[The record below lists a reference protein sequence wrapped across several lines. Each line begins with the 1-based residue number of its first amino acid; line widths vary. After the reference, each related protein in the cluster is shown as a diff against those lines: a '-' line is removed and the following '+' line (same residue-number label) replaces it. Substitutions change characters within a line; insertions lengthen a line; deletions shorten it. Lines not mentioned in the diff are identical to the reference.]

1 MSIDANGQDENL
13 EAKVERALKSEL
25 FSSPHLEADLRRF
38 FATDAAHLRELA
50 AETRRRGIETVYF
63 VGSGGSWSSMYSGKY
78 LCDRLLRVPAELSL
92 SYELCWRAPARLND
106 RSLVFIASYSGS
118 TVDTRA
124 ALEFAK
130 DRGARTVALVK
141 DADTPIG
148 READEV
154 IAYESPGLYS
164 LPMAAVSAFA
174 IEWARLDGHPEAE
187 TLAAALETLPTSV
200 GAAFQSEKERG
211 RVLAEEFA
219 DSSLLYCVGSG
230 PLYGLAYKFALTV
243 FMENL
248 RTHGSIVESAEFR
261 HGPAEML
268 ERHRPDLVFLVGTDE
283 SREQTMATLEFARAQ
298 GARTAVF
305 DSSSYGEVHPL
316 LTPFVLKVALQ
327 WFIVYGALLRGIDD
341 LDARV
346 YMGHGVL
353 AGKDAAWP

>member
-1 MSIDANGQDENL
+1 MSMDPNRRVEKL
-13 EAKVERALKSEL
+13 EEKVGRALTSEL
-25 FSSPHLEADLRRF
+25 FSSSHLEADLQRF
-38 FATDAAHLRELA
+38 FQTEASHLRELA
-50 AETRRRGIETVYF
+50 AEARSGGIETVYF

-78 LCDRLLRVPAELSL
+78 LCDRLLGIPAELSL
-92 SYELCWRAPARLND
+92 SYELCWRAPVRLNE
-106 RSLVFIASYSGS
+106 RSLVFLASYSGA
-118 TVDTRA
+118 TADTIA
-124 ALEFAK
+124 ALELART
-130 DRGARTVALVK
+130 RGARTVGLVNS
-141 DADTPIG
+141 ADTPIG
-148 READEV
+148 SRADDV
-154 IAYESPGLYS
+154 IAYRSPGLYS
-164 LPMAAVSAFA
+164 LPMAAVSVFA
-174 IEWARLDGHPEAE
+174 AEWARLDGHPEAQ

-200 GAAFQSEKERG
+200 GAAFRSEKERG
-211 RVLAEEFA
+211 RALAEEFA
-219 DSSLLYCVGSG
+219 DSSLLYCIGSG

-268 ERHRPDLVFLVGTDE
+268 ERQRPDLVFLVGTDE
-283 SREQTMATLEFARAQ
+283 SRAQTLATLEFARGQ

-305 DSSSYGEVHPL
+305 DASSYASVHPL
-316 LTPFVLKVALQ
+316 LTAFVLKVALQ